1 MTNKKA
7 LPDDITKFFQ
17 GESVFFQK
25 AQAENGLAQAA
36 AVTTEKKK
44 GHDAPKLHTTT
55 IAGNHATIPPQPHI
69 TTIPSNPKSGLP
81 PHHAIMP
88 PAVVEEIRKTVKQI
102 GKEAATYRLTEAEKQ
117 QLADIVYTYKR
128 QGYRTSDNELARIAI
143 NWLLWDYQAQ
153 GEQSVLARVLE
164 ALHR

>member
-7 LPDDITKFFQ
+7 LPDDINRFFQ
-17 GESVFFQK
+17 GESVFFQT
-25 AQAENGLAQAA
+25 AEAKNEAPQVA
-36 AVTTEKKK
+36 AVI
-44 GHDAPKLHTTT
+44 PKRQKERREPKFHTTT
-55 IAGNHATIPPQPHI
+55 VASHHATTTPQNQGVVQL
-69 TTIPSNPKSGLP
+69 SKSDAILP
-81 PHHAIMP
+81 TNEPIMTP
-88 PAVVEEIRKTVKQI
+88 TVVEEIRKTVKQF

-143 NWLLWDYQAQ
+143 NWLLLDYQEQ
-153 GEQSVLARVLE
+153 GEQSILARVLE